1 MKTASSPIKVCS
13 AACTSSLQ
21 VLKPPLVAAL
31 QSQSQTE
38 SQTTL
43 LNLAPCPKRTAPSQT
58 QRAQIRSARERDK
71 AEEDSYRHPL
81 SLEIIRKQ
89 SRGGIGYSSLFVP
102 KVAA

>member
-21 VLKPPLVAAL
+21 VLKLPLVAAAL

-58 QRAQIRSARERDK
+58 QRGHIRSARERDK
-71 AEEDSYRHPL
+71 AEEDSYRHRL

-89 SRGGIGYSSLFVP
+89 SRGALVTALSLFQM
-102 KVAA
+102 